1 MTLPDISA
9 TTPKVSLFEFPSAGQ
24 ELITACVQQTE
35 KFSGIA
41 ETKVGFMKMNQE
53 RADNTIKFTPCV
65 VRNATGVRLSLRSFT
80 GQPAGDYPAP
90 ALIEPGE
97 CASFLAPGEAG
108 TFTCEVQVFEGPF
121 AGWKA
126 PSGAQLGPGVP
137 PKDVSIPTFNLKY
150 PVAGAINYCD
160 KIKLINQYKGY
171 LEEKGYL
178 DTFGFVNDDTGYD
191 VVTSSNPNRDGGSG
205 TWEIVRN
212 DLTNGSGPVMYGD
225 KIKLIN
231 QYNPAKG
238 YLDTFGIVND
248 DTGYGVVTSSNPNRD
263 GGSGTWEIVRN
274 DLTNGSGPVMYGDK
288 IKLIN
293 QYNPAKGYLDTFGI
307 VNDDTGYGVV
317 TSSNPNR
324 DGGSGTW
331 QLIPNFPNPGNSSAT
346 PSTAS
351 AFVQDMKAPNELF
364 ETTLTWTTT
373 NGQALPVSQFILT
386 QSVA

>member
-41 ETKVGFMKMNQE
+41 ETKVDFMKMNQE

-150 PVAGAINYCD
+150 PVAGAINYYD

-191 VVTSSNPNRDGGSG
+191 
-205 TWEIVRN
+205 
-212 DLTNGSGPVMYGD
+212 
-225 KIKLIN
+225 
-231 QYNPAKG
+231 
-238 YLDTFGIVND
+238 
-248 DTGYGVVTSSNPNRD
+248 VVTSSNPNRD

-386 QSVA
+386 QSVAYIARATQSENGGRGRRG